1 MDEISRFL
9 MIFMDTLLPLA
20 AGMWLRRQ
28 GLDRS
33 WLRLMIRVNVVVV
46 LTALSVASF
55 WSVQVSAQLLWL
67 PLSIFPI
74 CLIPMAVGFLLD
86 RRRFSDPREQG
97 SYIVSMMLGN
107 IGTVSGLAAF
117 SLYGAEGFAYIQL
130 IAVPQ
135 ILPIALVAFP
145 LGQYYYDQWKNKGAS
160 PGHAVSM
167 RKMLLT
173 VNQLPVLGLFA
184 GLLLGAAGVEK
195 PPVLPAVFTALIHI
209 NAWLGM
215 MPVGYDLHLTGMR
228 RYALRLWPIFPVK
241 FILLPL
247 SLYGMSLFFLTDQA
261 MLVSVVLAAAAP
273 TAIFSVATAQ
283 LYRLNVDVAE
293 SSFFT
298 TTLFFLFIE
307 YPLLYLWARGIL

>member
-9 MIFMDTLLPLA
+9 IVFMDTLLPLA
-20 AGMWLRRQ
+20 AGVWLRRL
-28 GLDRS
+28 GMDRS
-33 WLRLMIRVNVVVV
+33 WLRLMIRVNVAAV
-46 LTALSVASF
+46 LTALSVVSF
-55 WSVQVSAQLLWL
+55 WSVQVSAQMLWL

-74 CLIPMAVGFLLD
+74 CLIPMAVGFVWD
-86 RRRFSDPREQG
+86 QHRFSDPREQG

-117 SLYGAEGFAYIQL
+117 SLYGAVGFAYIQL
-130 IAVPQ
+130 VAVPQ

-145 LGQYYYDQWKNKGAS
+145 LGQYYYDRWKHDGAS
-160 PGHAVSM
+160 SGQKVSLW
-167 RKMLLT
+167 KMLVT

-184 GLLLGAAGVEK
+184 GLLLGASGMEK
-195 PPVLPAVFTALIHI
+195 PAALSPLFTALIHL

-215 MPVGYDLHLTGMR
+215 IPVGYDLSLNGMK

-241 FILLPL
+241 FLLLPL
-247 SLYGMSLFFLTDQA
+247 ALYGMSLCFLSDRA

-283 LYRLNVDVAE
+283 LYRLNVDLAE

-298 TTLFFLFIE
+298 TTLFFLFVE